1 MKNMKGASIMSAMK
15 KYLSLLLILVLVLTH
30 APLSALAESGLGEDG
45 QLETEEDISLDDDEI
60 TLDDDETEEDDLE
73 VSDED
78 LDVEVTDPEADEIE
92 IIYPDELLVGHPTV
106 LKGDFF
112 TEMIGNDTADIDVRA
127 LIHGYNLV
135 NWDQSQGVYV
145 IDPSVVQNVKVM
157 EDAEGNRTYFL
168 GLWEDLQY
176 SDGTPITAWDYAFSL
191 LLMMSPEI
199 EEIGGKI
206 YRAEHILGYDE
217 YITKQADT
225 LGGVSVLSDY
235 QLAITLDHEFL
246 PYFFEIGL
254 LLCVPYP
261 ISEIAPG
268 CKVYDDGY
276 GIYIGNEDKSI
287 EEPIYTAELLKETIL
302 NPDTGYN
309 SHPKVV
315 SGPYVL
321 NDYDGI
327 TAHFEIN
334 PYFKGA
340 WVNNSLP
347 EDFNFDMDDFE
358 GVGTGEVK
366 NYSGANYIKVDRL
379 DEDGNEDPFYLVKPS
394 IKYISFSVADND
406 TMAEDLTT
414 GKFNL
419 VNKVVYGPTILECL
433 GASGVDAET
442 ALSVLTLPGSEKE
455 EAEDS
460 EALPEKE
467 EEEKAL
473 DEEQA
478 EEETE
483 EPEEEELEEQPEE
496 KPEEELEEEP
506 EEEPEKEPEEKLKE
520 DEFAETADEESEEKE
535 IRYAKATDYGINN
548 TPYPRIGLA
557 FFTFSY
563 DWPTVHEMEVR
574 QAIAWCMDRDQLTY
588 DYCQDFGIRVDGY
601 YGIEQWEYLLITGQ
615 LDYPIVNDPENP
627 LTDEQLEE
635 ETAKWEALSLDNLV
649 QYHVDLDKANEL
661 LDNAGWTLNRDGEPY
676 RKGVDDVRCKEV
688 DGELTALDLKMMY
701 PAGNHIVDTIQE
713 NFIDNLNKVGIL
725 LTLVPTDMQELFY
738 AYYRETERTT
748 DMIYLATNFHVIVDP
763 SITYSCDP
771 TADHLIWNNTYSDDE
786 ELWQDAVDMRKTEP
800 GAVYEYVTKW
810 ITFQERYNEVLP
822 CIPLYSNIYFD
833 FFTGMLQNYHITAHV
848 TWTQAILESYFGEP
862 PEEEAGDADFG
873 EIFMDGEGF
882 EVDDEDIEID
892 D

>member
-442 ALSVLTLPGSEKE
+442 ALSVLPLPGSEKE

-506 EEEPEKEPEEKLKE
+506 EKEPEEKLEE
-520 DEFAETADEESEEKE
+520 DEFTEAADEESEEKE

-738 AYYRETERTT
+738 AYYHETERTT

-786 ELWQDAVDMRKTEP
+786 ELWLDAVDMRKTEP

-862 PEEEAGDADFG
+862 PEEEEGDADFG